1 MPRMRPSLPVLIGP
15 LPGPLTGMC
24 LVALSD
30 IGIGLRSF
38 YSETLR
44 CDERHEMRRRD
55 CRQTQRHGAS
65 GDTKRNL
72 HDRSFAPF
80 KGSCAYSRRATAN

>member
-1 MPRMRPSLPVLIGP
+1 MPGMRPSLPVLI
-15 LPGPLTGMC
+15 GPLTGMC

-55 CRQTQRHGAS
+55 GRQTQRHGAS